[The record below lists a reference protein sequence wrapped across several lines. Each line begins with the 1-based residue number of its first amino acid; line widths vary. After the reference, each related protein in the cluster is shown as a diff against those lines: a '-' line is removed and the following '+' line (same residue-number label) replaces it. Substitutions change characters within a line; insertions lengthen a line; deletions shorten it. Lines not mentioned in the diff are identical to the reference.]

1 MILQIVLTE
10 LVPMMEQLV
19 PGTAGIN
26 TMAAVSQDLSW
37 PLCHT
42 TCARRA
48 SWPWRLLLSWIC
60 VPICQLR

>member
-10 LVPMMEQLV
+10 LVLMMEQLV

-26 TMAAVSQDLSW
+26 NMAAVSQDLSW

-42 TCARRA
+42 TCARWA
-48 SWPWRLLLSWIC
+48 SWP
-60 VPICQLR
+60 